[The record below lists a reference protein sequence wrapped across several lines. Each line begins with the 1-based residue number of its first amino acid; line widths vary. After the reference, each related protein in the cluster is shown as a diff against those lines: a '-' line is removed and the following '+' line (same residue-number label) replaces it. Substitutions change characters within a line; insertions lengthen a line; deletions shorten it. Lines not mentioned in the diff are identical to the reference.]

1 MKAIQN
7 RKFFAA
13 PLFAAFFVF
22 SACAPR
28 ITVTASGADTAEL
41 AIAAGFS
48 RAAEQTLTSIMGA
61 IAGEADAD
69 APLFTANDLAA
80 VLRRTGLQNVTASA
94 SGEDIAAHGTIP
106 RVSQSALAAAGI
118 LTMSEKS
125 LALAFGPAQYQS
137 LYDMTDEESQAYA
150 DLLMIPALSGET
162 LTPAEYTDLLAS
174 MYGPS
179 LAKELTE
186 SAFTVT
192 IAAPD
197 GKKSTT
203 ARLTLGELL
212 TLPAEKRWMVKW

>member
-1 MKAIQN
+1 MKTIRN
-7 RKFFAA
+7 RKYVVA
-13 PLFAAFFVF
+13 PLLAAFFIF

-48 RAAEQTLTSIMGA
+48 RATEQTLKSIMGA

-69 APLFTANDLAA
+69 VPLFTADDLAT
-80 VLRRTGLQNVTASA
+80 VLRRTGLQGVTASA
-94 SGEDIAAHGTIP
+94 SGEDVAAHGTIP

-125 LALAFGPAQYQS
+125 LALAFGPAQYQT
-137 LYDMTDEESQAYA
+137 LYDMTDEETQAYA

-186 SAFTVT
+186 SAFTV
-192 IAAPD
+192 ILAAPD
-197 GKKSTT
+197 GKKTTT

-212 TLPAEKRWMVKW
+212 TLPAEKRWTVNW

>member
-1 MKAIQN
+1 MKTIRN
-7 RKFFAA
+7 SRFFAA
-13 PLFAAFFVF
+13 PILAAFFVF

-28 ITVTASGADTAEL
+28 ITVTASGADTAEF
-41 AIAAGFS
+41 AVAAGFS
-48 RAAEQTLTSIMGA
+48 RAAEQTLSSIMGA
-61 IAGEADAD
+61 IAGEADAN
-69 APLFTANDLAA
+69 APLFTADDLAA
-80 VLRRTGLQNVTASA
+80 ALRRTGLQNVTASA
-94 SGEDIAAHGTIP
+94 SGEDIAARGTIP

-118 LTMSEKS
+118 LTMTEKS
-125 LALAFGPAQYQS
+125 LALAFGPAQYQT

-197 GKKSTT
+197 GKKTTT

-212 TLPAEKRWMVKW
+212 TLPAEKRWTVNW